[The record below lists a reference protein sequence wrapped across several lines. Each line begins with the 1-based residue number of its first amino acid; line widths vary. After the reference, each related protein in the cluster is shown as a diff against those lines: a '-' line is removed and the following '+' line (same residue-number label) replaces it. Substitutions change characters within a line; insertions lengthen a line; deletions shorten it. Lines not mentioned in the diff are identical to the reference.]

1 MTNHV
6 YGEVKNLALSDVQI
20 KQTKAKEK
28 RYMLRD
34 DRGLYI
40 EVMPSG
46 NKHWRLRYWE
56 NGKEHRID
64 LGQYPAVGLREARL
78 KRDEINLNREKGVSP
93 RKEKKTALT
102 FEAVA
107 REWHGR
113 QVMPKTPRYA
123 AKVFSI
129 LSRLVFP
136 AIGER
141 DIRDLSAPDLLA
153 PLRAIEAR
161 GLGDT
166 AKTARQICGQMFR
179 YAVASGYVERNPAAD
194 LQGALAPVNV
204 RHRASITDPRKLAD
218 LLRAMSAFEGS
229 IVVRSALWFSAYTF
243 LRPGEVRHLEWRE
256 VSLEGAEVRIPAG
269 KMKMRRPHIVPLA
282 RQALKILGELKPLT
296 GHGRYVFPSIRAA
309 RGDTPMSENTI
320 NAALRRL
327 GFGRDEMTAHG
338 FRSTASTLLNESGL
352 FTPDIIERQLAHA
365 EEDGVRAAYNYAEYL
380 SQRREMMQWW
390 ADWLEG
396 LG

>member
-1 MTNHV
+1 M
-6 YGEVKNLALSDVQI
+6 ALSDVQI
-20 KQTKAKEK
+20 KQAKAKEK

-56 NGKEHRID
+56 NGKEYRID

-78 KRDEINLNREKGVSP
+78 KRDEVNLNREKGIPP
-93 RKEKKTALT
+93 REKKKTILT

-107 REWHGR
+107 REWHRR
-113 QVMPKTPRYA
+113 QIMPKTPKYA
-123 AKVFSI
+123 AKVISI

-136 AIGER
+136 VIGKC
-141 DIRDLSAPDLLA
+141 DIAELRVPDLLA

-161 GLGDT
+161 GLNDT
-166 AKTARQICGQMFR
+166 ASTARQICGQMFR
-179 YAVASGYVERNPAAD
+179 YAIASGYVDRNPAAD
-194 LQGALAPVNV
+194 LQGALAPVIV
-204 RHRASITDPRKLAD
+204 KHRASITDPKKLTD

-229 IVVRSALWFSAYTF
+229 LVVRSALWFSVYTF
-243 LRPGEVRHLEWRE
+243 LRPGEIRRLEWRE
-256 VSLEGAEVRIPAG
+256 VNLEEAEVRVPAE
-269 KMKMRRPHIVPLA
+269 KMKMKRLHIVPLA
-282 RQALKILGELKPLT
+282 RQALNIIGELKPLT
-296 GHGRYVFPSIRAA
+296 GHGRYVFPSIRATA
-309 RGDTPMSENTI
+309 RGDVPMSENTV

-338 FRSTASTLLNESGL
+338 FRSTASTLLNEHGWNY
-352 FTPDIIERQLAHA
+352 DVVERQLAHA
-365 EEDGVRAAYNYAEYL
+365 EKDGVRAAYNYAQYL
-380 SQRREMMQWW
+380 PQRREMMQWW